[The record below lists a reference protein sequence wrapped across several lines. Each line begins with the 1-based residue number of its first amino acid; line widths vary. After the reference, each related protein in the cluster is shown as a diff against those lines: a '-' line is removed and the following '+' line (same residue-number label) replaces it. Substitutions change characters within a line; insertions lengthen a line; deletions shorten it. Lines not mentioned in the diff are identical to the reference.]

1 MAVGEPDYL
10 LSRRPLPRCCTQ
22 AAALAREIA
31 NTDSGSRIQPWLS
44 GPAATPTIGA
54 LSRWHQDDLYFVI
67 KDNLHDDQI
76 FLQGVDCG
84 ESQQA
89 SHSKDAFQVQ
99 LIIMG
104 SLILV
109 VIVITMIIINS
120 RIASVSKSVTAM
132 AVMALV
138 DRGLLDLDSKV
149 II

>member
-1 MAVGEPDYL
+1 MISIDHHPADQGVVHKQQL
-10 LSRRPLPRCCTQ
+10 LPERLPTQTVDRESSHDCQDQRPPR
-22 AAALAREIA
+22 
-31 NTDSGSRIQPWLS
+31 LS
-44 GPAATPTIGA
+44 LLCQGDT
-54 LSRWHQDDLYFVI
+54 

-109 VIVITMIIINS
+109 ITMIIFNS

>member
-1 MAVGEPDYL
+1 MISIDHHPADQGVVHKQQL
-10 LSRRPLPRCCTQ
+10 LPERLPTQ
-22 AAALAREIA
+22 AVDRESSH
-31 NTDSGSRIQPWLS
+31 DCQDQRPPRLS
-44 GPAATPTIGA
+44 VPCQGDTI
-54 LSRWHQDDLYFVI
+54 LVLHDFVI

-89 SHSKDAFQVQ
+89 GHSKDAFQVQ
-99 LIIMG
+99 LIII
-104 SLILV
+104 LILV

>member
-1 MAVGEPDYL
+1 M
-10 LSRRPLPRCCTQ
+10 
-22 AAALAREIA
+22 
-31 NTDSGSRIQPWLS
+31 
-44 GPAATPTIGA
+44 
-54 LSRWHQDDLYFVI
+54 
-67 KDNLHDDQI
+67 
-76 FLQGVDCG
+76 QGVDCG

-89 SHSKDAFQVQ
+89 GHSKDAFQVQ

-109 VIVITMIIINS
+109 VIVITMIIYNS

>member
-1 MAVGEPDYL
+1 MISIDHHPADQGVVHKQQL
-10 LSRRPLPRCCTQ
+10 LPERLPTQ
-22 AAALAREIA
+22 AVDRESSH
-31 NTDSGSRIQPWLS
+31 DCQDQRPSRLS
-44 GPAATPTIGA
+44 VPCQGDT
-54 LSRWHQDDLYFVI
+54 

-99 LIIMG
+99 LIII
-104 SLILV
+104 LILV